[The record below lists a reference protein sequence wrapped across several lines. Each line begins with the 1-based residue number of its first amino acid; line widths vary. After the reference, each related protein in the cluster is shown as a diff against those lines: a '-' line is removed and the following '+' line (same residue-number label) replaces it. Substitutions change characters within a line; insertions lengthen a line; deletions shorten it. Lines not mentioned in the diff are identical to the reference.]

1 MITGNDFEEI
11 TNQMTEIFCKK
22 NKDYGDSF
30 SSSLDEFGLVA
41 GIVRINDKINR
52 IKQIYKINEIE
63 VTEEKLEDTLL
74 DLANYSVMTLLW
86 LKNKERN
93 ENKR

>member
-1 MITGNDFEEI
+1 M
-11 TNQMTEIFCKK
+11 
-22 NKDYGDSF
+22 
-30 SSSLDEFGLVA
+30 
-41 GIVRINDKINR
+41 INDKVNR

>member
-22 NKDYGDSF
+22 NKDYGYSF

-63 VTEEKLEDTLL
+63 VTE
-74 DLANYSVMTLLW
+74 
-86 LKNKERN
+86 
-93 ENKR
+93 

>member
-1 MITGNDFEEI
+1 MND
-11 TNQMTEIFCKK
+11 TYRRK

>member
-11 TNQMTEIFCKK
+11 TNQMTEIFYKK

-74 DLANYSVMTLLW
+74 DLANYSLMTLLW
-86 LKNKERN
+86 LKNKDRN

>member
-41 GIVRINDKINR
+41 GIVRINDKI
-52 IKQIYKINEIE
+52 ISI
-63 VTEEKLEDTLL
+63 
-74 DLANYSVMTLLW
+74 
-86 LKNKERN
+86 
-93 ENKR
+93 